1 MENITLWFSVMRLP
15 PKKETAENKQKENK
29 FA

>member
-1 MENITLWFSVMRLP
+1 MKNIALLFSGTRPP
-15 PKKETAENKQKENK
+15 PKKETAEKKQKENK